1 MPFFLPSLKEAY
13 PDLQL
18 YIREDRPASLEQAVN
33 QGAIDC
39 ALTPDIAQFAGLDTN
54 IICSEALTVAVPGDH
69 PLSGLAEIPIDLLRG
84 EKLLSLNRGFRL
96 YDDVQ
101 ALSRAAGAEFREDFE
116 GTSLDALRQMV
127 SIGMGLA
134 LFPAA
139 YIASEF
145 EKQPDLTHKAI
156 EGRPMFRKIYLAWRR
171 SSPRQEHF
179 HTLLA
184 LARRTVEEMD
194 VAGVVPYPDYP
205 ES

>member
-1 MPFFLPSLKEAY
+1 M
-13 PDLQL
+13 
-18 YIREDRPASLEQAVN
+18 RTVRPVEQAVN

-145 EKQPDLTHKAI
+145 EKQRDLTHKAI